1 VRIVWDEV
9 KRQTNLQK
17 RGLDFADLEDG
28 FEWGNMLLVPAH
40 PGLDGRPRVM
50 AVAMMD
56 GKLMTI
62 VFAPLG
68 SEAISIVTMRRASQ
82 SERRNYDRR

>member
-28 FEWGNMLLVPAH
+28 FEWDNMLLVPAN

-50 AVAMMD
+50 AVAMMEA
-56 GKLMTI
+56 KL
-62 VFAPLG
+62 
-68 SEAISIVTMRRASQ
+68 
-82 SERRNYDRR
+82 